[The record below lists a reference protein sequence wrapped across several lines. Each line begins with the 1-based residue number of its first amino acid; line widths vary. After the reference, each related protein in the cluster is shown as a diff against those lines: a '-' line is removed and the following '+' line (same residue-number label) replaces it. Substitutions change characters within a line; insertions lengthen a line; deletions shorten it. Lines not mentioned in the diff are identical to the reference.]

1 MIHSPKVFLVDDD
14 PFYGLLYEKM
24 LRQLNV
30 NDVTVYQDGQELINA
45 LTAHPEIVFLDHNMQ
60 NLDGLEVL
68 KKIKRINPDIYVVF
82 VSGQESLSVAVD
94 AMKYGAFDYIIKGEG
109 DQEKIA
115 AVLEKIKIVRTKL
128 SEDRNRRRGSAG
140 LFGKLKSLLFSLS
153 IVITIAVLNGC
164 TAQHLFN
171 KNTPASLLVT
181 GDTAWFKNDPNY
193 EYRICKDD
201 KITISVWNHDDLS
214 VGSLYGIYN
223 SNEVYGK
230 WLMVDAAGNIPVPHL
245 GVVHVG
251 GLTIREAKDTLIKH
265 YSALVVNPV
274 LEVKVLNKDVT
285 MLGELKTPGNYLL
298 EKENNTLI
306 ELIGR
311 AGDFEFYADR
321 KHIQVLRMTDGI
333 QRKITVNLTGRDQK
347 FDTNIQLHPHDIV
360 VVPSRRGKMWDKK
373 SGSVIPVASVISAL
387 ALVFNFFR

>member
-24 LRQLNV
+24 LRQLGV
-30 NDVTVYQDGQELINA
+30 QDITIYQDGQELINA
-45 LTAHPEIVFLDHNMQ
+45 LTLHPEIVFLDYNMQ
-60 NLDGLEVL
+60 NMDGLEVL
-68 KKIKRINPDIYVVF
+68 KKIKRINPDVYVVF
-82 VSGQESLSVAVD
+82 ISGQESLTVAVD
-94 AMKYGAFDYIIKGEG
+94 ALKYGAFDYIIKGEG

-115 AVLEKIKIVRTKL
+115 AVLEKIKTVRTKL
-128 SEDRNRRRGSAG
+128 SEDRKNKKGNSGFFGRIKSV
-140 LFGKLKSLLFSLS
+140 LFM
-153 IVITIAVLNGC
+153 IPVVITAVGFNGC

-171 KNTPASLLVT
+171 KNESLSTLVV

-193 EYRICKDD
+193 EYSIRQDD

-230 WLMVDAAGNIPVPHL
+230 WLMVDAAGNIPVPHI
-245 GVVHVG
+245 GVVNVG
-251 GLTIREAKDTLIKH
+251 GLTIRQAKDTLVKR

-285 MLGELKTPGNYLL
+285 VLGEVKTPGNYLL
-298 EKENNTLI
+298 EKENNSLV

-321 KHIQVLRMTDGI
+321 KHIQVLRMADGL

-347 FDTNIQLHPHDIV
+347 FETNIQLHPHDIV
-360 VVPSRRGKMWDKK
+360 VIPSRRGKMWDKK

>member
-24 LRQLNV
+24 LRQLGV
-30 NDVTVYQDGQELINA
+30 QDITIYQDGQELINA
-45 LTAHPEIVFLDHNMQ
+45 LTLHPEIVFLDYNMQ
-60 NLDGLEVL
+60 NMDGLEVL
-68 KKIKRINPDIYVVF
+68 KKIKRINPDVYVVF
-82 VSGQESLSVAVD
+82 ISGQESLTVAVD
-94 AMKYGAFDYIIKGEG
+94 ALKYGAFDYIIKGEG

-115 AVLEKIKIVRTKL
+115 AVLEKIKTVRTKL
-128 SEDRNRRRGSAG
+128 SEDRKNKKGNSGFFGRIKSV
-140 LFGKLKSLLFSLS
+140 LFM
-153 IVITIAVLNGC
+153 IAVVITAVGFNGC

-171 KNTPASLLVT
+171 KNESLSTLVV

-193 EYRICKDD
+193 EYSIRQDD

-230 WLMVDAAGNIPVPHL
+230 WLMVDAAGNIPVPHI
-245 GVVHVG
+245 GVVNVG
-251 GLTIREAKDTLIKH
+251 GLTIRQAKDTLVKR

-285 MLGELKTPGNYLL
+285 VLGEVKTPGNYLL
-298 EKENNTLI
+298 EKENNSLV

-321 KHIQVLRMTDGI
+321 KHIQVLRMADGL

-347 FDTNIQLHPHDIV
+347 FETNIQLHPHDIV
-360 VVPSRRGKMWDKK
+360 VIPSRRGKMWDKK

>member
-24 LRQLNV
+24 LRQLGV
-30 NDVTVYQDGQELINA
+30 QDITIYQDGQELINA
-45 LTAHPEIVFLDHNMQ
+45 LTLHPEIVFLDHNMQ
-60 NLDGLEVL
+60 NMDGLEVL
-68 KKIKRINPDIYVVF
+68 KKIKRINPDVYVVF
-82 VSGQESLSVAVD
+82 ISGQESLSVAVD
-94 AMKYGAFDYIIKGEG
+94 ALKYGAFDYIIKGDG

-115 AVLEKIKIVRTKL
+115 AVLEKIKTVRTKL
-128 SEDRNRRRGSAG
+128 SEDRKNKKGNSGFFGRIKSV
-140 LFGKLKSLLFSLS
+140 LFM
-153 IVITIAVLNGC
+153 IAVVITAVGFNGC

-171 KNTPASLLVT
+171 KNESLSTLVV

-193 EYRICKDD
+193 EYSIRQDD

-230 WLMVDAAGNIPVPHL
+230 WLMVDAAGNIPVPHI
-245 GVVHVG
+245 GVVNVG
-251 GLTIREAKDTLIKH
+251 GLTIRQAKDTLIKR

-285 MLGELKTPGNYLL
+285 VLGEVKTPGNYLL
-298 EKENNTLI
+298 EKENNSLV

-321 KHIQVLRMTDGI
+321 KHIQVLRMADGL

-347 FDTNIQLHPHDIV
+347 FETNIQLHPHDIV
-360 VVPSRRGKMWDKK
+360 VIPSRRGKMWDKK

>member
-24 LRQLNV
+24 LRQLGV
-30 NDVTVYQDGQELINA
+30 QDITIYQDGQELINA
-45 LTAHPEIVFLDHNMQ
+45 LTLHPEIVFLDHNMQ
-60 NLDGLEVL
+60 NMDGLEVL
-68 KKIKRINPDIYVVF
+68 KKIKRINPDVYVVF
-82 VSGQESLSVAVD
+82 ISGQESLSVAVD
-94 AMKYGAFDYIIKGEG
+94 ALKYGAFDYIIKGDG

-115 AVLEKIKIVRTKL
+115 AVLEKIKTVRTKL
-128 SEDRNRRRGSAG
+128 SEDRKNKKGNSGFFGRIKSV
-140 LFGKLKSLLFSLS
+140 LFM
-153 IVITIAVLNGC
+153 IAVVITAVGFNGC

-171 KNTPASLLVT
+171 KNESLSTLVV

-193 EYRICKDD
+193 EYSIRKDD

-230 WLMVDAAGNIPVPHL
+230 WLMVDAAGNIPVPHI
-245 GVVHVG
+245 GVVNVG
-251 GLTIREAKDTLIKH
+251 GLTIRQAKDTLVKR

-285 MLGELKTPGNYLL
+285 VLGEVKTPGNYLL
-298 EKENNTLI
+298 EKENNSLV

-321 KHIQVLRMTDGI
+321 KHIQVLRMADGL

-347 FDTNIQLHPHDIV
+347 FETNIQLHPHDIV
-360 VVPSRRGKMWDKK
+360 VIPSRRGKMWDKK

>member
-1 MIHSPKVFLVDDD
+1 MIDSPKIFLVDDD

-24 LRQLNV
+24 LRQLGFQ
-30 NDVTVYQDGQELINA
+30 DTTIYQDGQELINA
-45 LTAHPEIVFLDHNMQ
+45 LTQHPEIVFLDHNMQ
-60 NLDGLEVL
+60 NMDGLEVL
-68 KKIKRINPDIYVVF
+68 KKIKRINPDVYVVF
-82 VSGQESLSVAVD
+82 ISGQESLSVAVD
-94 AMKYGAFDYIIKGEG
+94 ALKYGAFDYIIKGEG
-109 DQEKIA
+109 DQKKIA
-115 AVLEKIKIVRTKL
+115 AVLEKIRTVRTKL
-128 SEDRNRRRGSAG
+128 SEDRKNKKGNSGFFGRIKSV
-140 LFGKLKSLLFSLS
+140 LFILPV
-153 IVITIAVLNGC
+153 VIALVGLNGC
-164 TAQHLFN
+164 TAQHLFS
-171 KNTPASLLVT
+171 KNESVTKLVV

-193 EYRICKDD
+193 EYCIRKDD

-230 WLMVDAAGNIPVPHL
+230 WLMVDAAGNIPVPHI
-245 GVVHVG
+245 GVVNVG
-251 GLTIREAKDTLIKH
+251 GLTIRQAKDTLIKR

-285 MLGELKTPGNYLL
+285 VLGEVKTPGNYLL
-298 EKENNTLI
+298 EKENNSLI

-321 KHIQVLRMTDGI
+321 KHIQVLRMADGL

-347 FDTNIQLHPHDIV
+347 FETNIQLHPHDIV
-360 VVPSRRGKMWDKK
+360 VIPSRRGKMWDKK

>member
-14 PFYGLLYEKM
+14 PFYGFLYEKM
-24 LRQLNV
+24 LRQFGLQ
-30 NDVTVYQDGQELINA
+30 DITIYQDGQELINA
-45 LTAHPEIVFLDHNMQ
+45 LTQHPEIVFLDHNMQ
-60 NLDGLEVL
+60 NMDGLEVL
-68 KKIKRINPDIYVVF
+68 KKIKRINPDVYVVF
-82 VSGQESLSVAVD
+82 ISGQESLTVAVD
-94 AMKYGAFDYIIKGEG
+94 ALKFGAFDYIIKGDG
-109 DQEKIA
+109 DKEMIA
-115 AVLEKIKIVRTKL
+115 TVLDKIKTVRTKL
-128 SEDRNRRRGSAG
+128 SEDRKNKKGSSG
-140 LFGKLKSLLFSLS
+140 FFGRVKSVLFMLPIL
-153 IVITIAVLNGC
+153 IAAVVFNGC

-171 KNTPASLLVT
+171 KNEAISKLVV

-193 EYRICKDD
+193 EYSIRQDD

-230 WLMVDAAGNIPVPHL
+230 WLMVDAAGNIPVPHI
-245 GVVHVG
+245 GVVNVG
-251 GLTIREAKDTLIKH
+251 GLTIRQAKDTLIKR

-285 MLGELKTPGNYLL
+285 LLGEVKTPGNYLL
-298 EKENNTLI
+298 EKENNSLV

-321 KHIQVLRMTDGI
+321 KHIQVLRMADGL

-347 FDTNIQLHPHDIV
+347 FETNIQLHPHDV
-360 VVPSRRGKMWDKK
+360 VVIPSRSGKMWDKK